1 MSVETKTPQNEENLD
16 LQTHSAAAVAAFVE
30 FCVQRELSQPPDK
43 IVKNLCTFLCQ
54 DIEQT
59 PTFTYHRKTLN
70 GVRSFS
76 KNSAGPV
83 ANGKEASEKHV
94 EDPAK
99 ARLSRRGAR
108 LAFEKLSIRF
118 GPRLLQAVPKMWQA
132 MAGGLLTAC
141 AAGKSCQV
149 ATCHVELTV
158 RADTVEKMDEQ
169 IEKRDGQDVIDSLS
183 VLEAVV
189 PTFHSDLSH
198 HFTEL
203 FPHVILALRSRFA
216 IVRQSAAR
224 CFATICDVLTV
235 DAMRYVIEKV
245 VPYLGD
251 AAVLANRQGTI
262 ELIYRE
268 YAWFGIFSMAHTA
281 CKTSSRSSTSRH
293 CLMLFL
299 WSCLS

>member
-1 MSVETKTPQNEENLD
+1 MD

-30 FCVQRELSQPPDK
+30 FCVQRDINQPPDK

-54 DIEQT
+54 DVEQT
-59 PTFTYHRKTLN
+59 PTFLYHRKTLN
-70 GVRSFS
+70 GVLSFS
-76 KNSAGPV
+76 KQSGAAPS
-83 ANGKEASEKHV
+83 NGKEAGNKTI

-108 LAFEKLSIRF
+108 LAFEKLSAKF
-118 GPRLLQAVPKMWQA
+118 GPRLLEAVPKMWQA

-141 AAGKSCQV
+141 ATGMSPCVLAMVG
-149 ATCHVELTV
+149 TLTPSV
-158 RADTVEKMDEQ
+158 DSVGKMDEQ

-189 PTFHSDLSH
+189 PTFHADLSRN
-198 HFTEL
+198 FTEL

-251 AAVLANRQGTI
+251 ADALANRQGAI
-262 ELIYRE
+262 ELIYRKHL
-268 YAWFGIFSMAHTA
+268 IFILILGVGTNSLTRHRSEARYQGSAIRHLHG
-281 CKTSSRSSTSRH
+281 CTSP
-293 CLMLFL
+293 
-299 WSCLS
+299 WAYE